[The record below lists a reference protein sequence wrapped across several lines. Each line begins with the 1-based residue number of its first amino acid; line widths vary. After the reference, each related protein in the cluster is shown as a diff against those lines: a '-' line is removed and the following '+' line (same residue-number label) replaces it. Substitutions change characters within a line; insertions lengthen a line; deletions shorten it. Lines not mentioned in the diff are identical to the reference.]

1 MMKQIVFW
9 TVRSIV
15 WILLHMI
22 FRIYGGIRFEGRQ
35 NVPKRG
41 GVLITPNHFSD
52 ADPPT
57 IGLALPRACYFMTKE
72 ELFDIKFW
80 GWLIKVLRGFPVKR
94 YTADRAALRRC
105 EELLK
110 EGEAVVVFPEGK
122 LSEDGKLQPF
132 LPGAL
137 MAAQRAGV
145 PIVPVA
151 LVATDKLM
159 PYGLVKPRHAGQPII
174 VRFGKPITVAELTN
188 NAKGSDALK
197 LGAER
202 LRLLVQALLDGNWDY
217 TLPPIESETASE
229 PAGDHEREREAVPS

>member
-1 MMKQIVFW
+1 MKQILFW

-15 WILLHMI
+15 WVLMHLMY
-22 FRIYGGIRFEGRQ
+22 RIYGGIRFEGRH

-57 IGLALPRACYFMTKE
+57 IGIALPRACYFMTKE
-72 ELFDIKFW
+72 ELFHIKFW
-80 GWLIKVLRGFPVKR
+80 GWVIKVLRGFPVKR
-94 YTADRAALRRC
+94 NTADRAALRRC

-122 LSEDGKLQPF
+122 LSETGKLQPF

-145 PIVPVA
+145 PIVPVGM
-151 LVATDKLM
+151 VATDKLM
-159 PYGLVKPRHAGQPII
+159 PYGLLKPRHAGQPII

-188 NAKGSDALK
+188 NGKGGDALK

-202 LRLLVQALLDGNWDY
+202 LGLLVQALLDGNSEY
-217 TLPPIESETASE
+217 TLPPLAPETASE
-229 PAGDHEREREAVPS
+229 PAENRELKRESVPS